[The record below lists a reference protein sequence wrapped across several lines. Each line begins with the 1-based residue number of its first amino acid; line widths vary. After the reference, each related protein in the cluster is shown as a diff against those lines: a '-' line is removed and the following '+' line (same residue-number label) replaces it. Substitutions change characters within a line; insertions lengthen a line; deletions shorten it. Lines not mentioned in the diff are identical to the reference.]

1 MLGSGM
7 PGADNDPM
15 RLAAIDVGSNSIHMV
30 VVEADA
36 LGGQRVLAR
45 EKAMVRL
52 ARGEATSGEIG
63 PEAFRAG
70 LEALAQMART
80 IEGLACET
88 VMACGTAALRDAR
101 NAQAF
106 VLEAERLGI
115 PIQVISGEE
124 EARLI
129 HQAVSHA
136 IPFPQEPS
144 VLMDIGGGSTEL
156 TWVEAG
162 RVAASI
168 SLPWGLQRLADAA
181 HTSDP
186 PTGHDLKRL
195 RKVIRRIL
203 RQARRDLPTALPTPA
218 LALGTSGTLEDLAK
232 GASGGSAFRQE
243 ELRAFTLRLWRLD
256 AQQRVARLAVDPKR
270 AEVLHVGALWAL
282 SLLEWLGE
290 PPLRHLPVGLRE
302 GMIWEALKHGGAAI
316 PPLADRRRASIEQ
329 LADRLDPDP
338 DHSRHVARLADEL
351 FLALQPHF
359 ELGDPERQWLSFAAR
374 IHDIGFSVAE
384 KGHHKHGEYLIR
396 NATLHGFWPEEVEL
410 LAQVVRF
417 HRGKPPH
424 HAKHEAFRALAP
436 WHRQVVRKLAAI
448 LRAADGLDRRRRQ
461 LVRGLQVSLEGNR
474 LAVRLAAHDPV
485 EPEMEAFL
493 DKGGLLATLLDRKLE
508 VGLT

>member
-1 MLGSGM
+1 
-7 PGADNDPM
+7 M
-15 RLAAIDVGSNSIHMV
+15 RIAAVDVGSNSIHLV
-30 VVEADA
+30 VVEADPM
-36 LGGQRVLAR
+36 GGQQVLAR

-52 ARGEATSGEIG
+52 AREEANSGEIG

-70 LEALAQMART
+70 LEALAQMAR
-80 IEGLACET
+80 IIQGFECET
-88 VMACGTAALRDAR
+88 VMACGTAALRDAK

-106 VLEAERLGI
+106 VMEAEALGI

-136 IPFPQEPS
+136 IPFPLEP
-144 VLMDIGGGSTEL
+144 VALVDIGGGSTEL
-156 TWVEAG
+156 TWVQAG

-181 HTSDP
+181 RTSNP
-186 PTGHDLKRL
+186 PTAHDLKQL
-195 RKVIRRIL
+195 RKLIRRIL
-203 RQARRDLPTALPTPA
+203 KKARKDLPTELPEPT
-218 LALGTSGTLEDLAK
+218 LLLGTSGTLEDLAR
-232 GASGGSAFRQE
+232 GAAGGQVFTASQ
-243 ELRAFTLRLWRLD
+243 LRTFALKLWRTD
-256 AQQRVARLAVDPKR
+256 AQQRIDRLGVDPKR
-270 AEVLHVGALWAL
+270 AEVLHVGAIWAL
-282 SLLEWLGE
+282 SLMEWLGT

-329 LADRLDPDP
+329 LAARLDPDP
-338 DHSRHVARLADEL
+338 GHSRQVVRLADQL

-359 ELGDPERQWLSFAAR
+359 ELGDTERQWLAFAAR
-374 IHDIGFSVAE
+374 LHDIGFSISE

-396 NATLHGFWPEEVEL
+396 NATLPGFWPDEVEL

-436 WHRQVVRKLAAI
+436 WHRQVVRKLAAL
-448 LRAADGLDRRRRQ
+448 LRGADALDRRRRQ
-461 LVRGLQVSLEGNR
+461 
-474 LAVRLAAHDPV
+474 AVRALFVDIDDQTLRIRLEAAGDADA
-485 EPEMEAFL
+485 EMAAFL
-493 DKGGLLATLLDRKLE
+493 DKGALLGTLLDRRIE
-508 VGLT
+508 VTVI